1 MEKITLI
8 NKDGTEANYDVVLA
22 YEDPNTEKGYLVYTE
37 DKENGHLYIASY
49 DPNNEDDLDLR
60 DVETEEEKN
69 MILDLLKNFK

>member
-1 MEKITLI
+1 MEKITLV

-22 YEDPNTEKGYLVYTE
+22 YEDPNTKKGYLVYTE

-49 DPNNEDDLDLR
+49 DPSDEDNLDLK
-60 DVETEEEKN
+60 DVETEEERN

>member
-22 YEDPNTEKGYLVYTE
+22 YEDPNTKKGYLVYTE

-60 DVETEEEKN
+60 DVETEEERN